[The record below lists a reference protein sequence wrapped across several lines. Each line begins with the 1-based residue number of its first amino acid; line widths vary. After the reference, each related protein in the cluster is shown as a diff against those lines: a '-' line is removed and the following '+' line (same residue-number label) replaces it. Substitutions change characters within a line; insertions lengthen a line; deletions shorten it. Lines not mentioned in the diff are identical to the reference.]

1 MSGMITGSGDSTKHS
16 LFFLP
21 LMEVSVATSYFGSLC
36 GLNVVDYIDCMVEFV
51 ALIREGLV
59 TTV

>member
-1 MSGMITGSGDSTKHS
+1 MFGVITGLGDSAKHS
-16 LFFLP
+16 LFSLP

-36 GLNVVDYIDCMVEFV
+36 GLNVVDCIDCTAEFV